1 MSTTL
6 KRITAIA
13 LAFFTL
19 LTALVLSVP
28 ASASTDTLIK
38 YSVKYS
44 GNYVYLTLKPQ
55 NSGNTIYYST
65 NGKNPTKKSKV
76 YKKKLVAKSKVNVI
90 ALEYNKSGKL
100 VASINI
106 VMMPKVKSPVFS
118 LSTDPAG
125 NKYVTITSATSGAK
139 IYYTTDG
146 SKPNEKS

>member
-55 NSGNTIYYST
+55 NSGNTIY
-65 NGKNPTKKSKV
+65 
-76 YKKKLVAKSKVNVI
+76 
-90 ALEYNKSGKL
+90 
-100 VASINI
+100 
-106 VMMPKVKSPVFS
+106 
-118 LSTDPAG
+118 
-125 NKYVTITSATSGAK
+125 
-139 IYYTTDG
+139 
-146 SKPNEKS
+146 